1 MYFTHFRAQRA
12 SSRAKDSA
20 GSAEGAE
27 SLESLVESVGSQI
40 LLRALPQ
47 KCGVCAARA
56 GMAVSMRK
64 FSVEVAQNGE
74 ASAPANLHQSELSWA
89 TEITRRNLR

>member
-1 MYFTHFRAQRA
+1 MRTVGAGERAASQCILRIFERKRA

-40 LLRALPQ
+40 LLGAL
-47 KCGVCAARA
+47 
-56 GMAVSMRK
+56 
-64 FSVEVAQNGE
+64 
-74 ASAPANLHQSELSWA
+74 
-89 TEITRRNLR
+89 